1 MYLIFG
7 KTYKILS
14 DMTLFIIYY
23 FIQAQEAIDNT
34 VYMYTRFINSGR
46 VFI

>member
-14 DMTLFIIYY
+14 DMTLVIIYY

-34 VYMYTRFINSGR
+34 GRLYVHEVY
-46 VFI
+46 